1 VKKIVVAT
9 LPLLG
14 CLPVHIIPPNSYQ
27 NCDEESN
34 KNAMIHNQLL
44 QKAVEK
50 LKTDDGNKCTFV
62 ILDLYN
68 AMVSAIDQFRQN
80 AGNFCLMIFQPFFF
94 FHATQVNV

>member
-80 AGNFCLMIFQPFFF
+80 AGNFCS
-94 FHATQVNV
+94 

>member
-1 VKKIVVAT
+1 
-9 LPLLG
+9 
-14 CLPVHIIPPNSYQ
+14 
-27 NCDEESN
+27 
-34 KNAMIHNQLL
+34 MIHNQLL

-80 AGNFCLMIFQPFFF
+80 AGNFCS
-94 FHATQVNV
+94 